1 MGNADP
7 GLRLVKE
14 VIFLLS
20 QFIAQL
26 VERLEYE
33 KKIAEF
39 NAYFTV
45 SSKIAKA
52 MNLRDV
58 LEAVLYSSMEAV
70 SAEATSVM
78 LLDDGEKTFNFSVWY
93 PPAGLAERQIFC

>member
-1 MGNADP
+1 M
-7 GLRLVKE
+7 
-14 VIFLLS
+14 LS

-26 VERLEYE
+26 VERLKYE

-78 LLDDGEKTFNFSVWY
+78 LLDDEKKNFQFFGLV
-93 PPAGLAERQIFC
+93 PPLPALLNAKFSANQGLAGKVLQ

>member
-78 LLDDGEKTFNFSVWY
+78 LLDDGEKNFQFFGLV
-93 PPAGLAERQIFC
+93 PPSRPC